1 MNKERLLI
9 LADHIENRPI
19 LYTDNPDDELEE
31 LREKDSDII
40 LKNANNVAF
49 NMYSYVIEGSCGT
62 AACIAG
68 HACFLW
74 KNEIEQ
80 SPSGQV
86 YWHSSAAA
94 ILGLTEEESNHI
106 FYGRFITDDLFSDKN
121 WAKITPKVAADYLRE
136 VAERGYVL

>member
-9 LADHIENRPI
+9 LADHIEKRPMA
-19 LYTDNPDDELEE
+19 YADDADDAENTEYPDVNPE
-31 LREKDSDII
+31 
-40 LKNANNVAF
+40 NADNVAF
-49 NMYSYVIEGSCGT
+49 NMYSYIIEGSCGT

-68 HACFLW
+68 HACLLW
-74 KNEIEQ
+74 KDEIQHGPKGEIA
-80 SPSGQV
+80 
-86 YWHSSAAA
+86 WHGDAAL

-106 FYGRFITDDLFSDKN
+106 FYGKFACDDLFSDKN